1 MKVKMLQDKAG
12 TANAIGS
19 ISMTYEKGV
28 TYDMNESWAKVLAS
42 TWIENGVAEE
52 IGKIEKKIVKPKET
66 KKQTKKV
73 KEVKIEETDKE

>member
-1 MKVKMLQDKAG
+1 MKIKMLKDKAG

-28 TYDMNESWAKVLAS
+28 TYDMNDSWAKVLAN

-52 IGKIEKKIVKPKET
+52 IGKIENKIVKPKET

-73 KEVKIEETDKE
+73 REEKIEKTEEE

>member
-1 MKVKMLQDKAG
+1 MLQDKAG

-28 TYDMNESWAKVLAS
+28 TYDMNESWAKALAN